1 MVIKFANE
9 KEINYL
15 FAEEKEEYYNGSNRH
30 TLTFEVDP
38 AEITLAE
45 LNEVLSNAE
54 NVKTIELTSDPL
66 PQYDAA
72 GNITGYAT
80 EKAIHDGY
88 VIKMNV
94 GVENKLITEETPDA
108 PAEYAERIYF
118 KIGRRTYIEEQLAAL
133 GIKI

>member
-1 MVIKFANE
+1 MIVKFANE

-15 FAEEKEEYYNGSNRH
+15 FAEEKEEYYNGNNRR

-38 AEITLAE
+38 AEIGLAE
-45 LNEVLSNAE
+45 LNEVLNNAE
-54 NVKTIELTSDPL
+54 NIKTIELTSDPL
-66 PQYDAA
+66 PQYDEA

-88 VIKMNV
+88 VLKLNV
-94 GVENKLITEETPDA
+94 GIENKKVAEETPDA

-133 GIKI
+133 GVKI